1 MTPQLAFYPG
11 QHVQCLGCEDGC
23 CVRFEIPVTRREAE
37 EVLQLGLPGV
47 PARFEE
53 CFEPDERGEWRVRKR
68 ADGRCIFADGRRC
81 AIHALRGYAA
91 KPLCCRIFP
100 LHIQKWEDGAFSAEL
115 RYICPAAG
123 LPDGRKLA
131 LMQSEIATLAR
142 QLGDRRG
149 VNCCVFSDSNP
160 APLRTVR
167 KIHAGFQRILHEE
180 EQSWRLRLY
189 TAVRILDFHAAPAM
203 REAVRAADDSFATE
217 AASFAA
223 KARHELEN
231 ELSHGT
237 FDALIRSRT
246 RNLLCGYLRS
256 DRPGSTSLHG
266 RLARARTNLRVITGI
281 GQLCELNPAAPKISI
296 LQTPMLGAALQ
307 IAPEAATLFREY
319 FYGKLDSMNFCGS
332 QILRYDYETGFR
344 HLLLMPATLFPL
356 AAGFALHRNLDR
368 IDFDAM
374 HRAVRL
380 IDFTFA
386 RSPFFRT
393 RIARRWIHTLTCPKQ
408 FAGLVSHAVPPG
420 TF

>member
-1 MTPQLAFYPG
+1 MIPEPAFHSD

-23 CVRFEIPVTRREAE
+23 CVRFEIPVTHREAE
-37 EVLQLGLPGV
+37 EILKLGLPGV
-47 PARFEE
+47 PTRFEE
-53 CFEPDERGEWRVRKR
+53 CFEPDERGEWRIRKR
-68 ADGRCIFADGRRC
+68 VDGRCIFADGRRC

-91 KPLCCRIFP
+91 KPLSCRIFP

-142 QLGDRRG
+142 QLDGRRG

-203 REAVRAADDSFATE
+203 REAVRAADDAFAAD

-256 DRPGSTSLHG
+256 DPRCAVSLRN

-281 GQLCELNPAAPKISI
+281 GRLDELNPAAPDISI
-296 LQTPMLGAALQ
+296 LQTPMLGAALV
-307 IAPEAATLFREY
+307 PEPDAAALFREY
-319 FYGKLDSMNFCGS
+319 FFGKLDSMNFCGS
-332 QILRYDYETGFR
+332 QILRCDYETGFR

-356 AAGFALHRNLDR
+356 AAAFALNRKIDR

-380 IDFTFA
+380 VDFTFA
-386 RSPFFRT
+386 RSPFFQLK
-393 RIARRWIHTLTCPKQ
+393 IARRWIHALTRPKH
-408 FAGLVSHAVPPG
+408 FAGVVSHAVPPG